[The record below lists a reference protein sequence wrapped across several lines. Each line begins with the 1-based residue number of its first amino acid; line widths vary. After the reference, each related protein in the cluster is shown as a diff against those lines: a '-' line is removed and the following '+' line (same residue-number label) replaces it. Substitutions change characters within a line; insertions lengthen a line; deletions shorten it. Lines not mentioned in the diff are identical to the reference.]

1 MLRFVIETMDKE
13 IEQYNLGHNLVE
25 EVIKILR
32 ERVLERRGFKEKD
45 KNENERLSKIE
56 NEFSMIKETLDEIKD
71 LLRKQ

>member
-1 MLRFVIETMDKE
+1 MDKE

-45 KNENERLSKIE
+45 KIENERLSKIE
-56 NEFSMIKETLDEIKD
+56 NEFSMIKETLNEIKD

>member
-1 MLRFVIETMDKE
+1 MDKE

-56 NEFSMIKETLDEIKD
+56 NEFSMIKETLDEIK
-71 LLRKQ
+71 KQLI